1 MMAAIQDHAYL
12 KICAALASELSISLA
27 SARRQVDLAALKEG
41 VRDLEARKVIA
52 NKLLDKAKTLS
63 QEGKLSAGKE
73 LDRLLVAL
81 GQDENFMVE
90 D

>member
-1 MMAAIQDHAYL
+1 MAVIQDHAYL
-12 KICAALASELSISLA
+12 KICAALASQLSISQS
-27 SARRQVDLAALKEG
+27 SARKQVDLAALKEG
-41 VRDLEARKVIA
+41 VRDLEARKAIA
-52 NKLLDKAKTLS
+52 NKLLQKAKTLS
-63 QEGKLSAGKE
+63 QEGKLSAGME